1 MADKQQA
8 VPSPVQVRLPRNGD
22 VVENIEISLHP
33 PLYRILQ
40 RYAKGV
46 GLRPEEAATQ
56 GLTDFLVNAAELMID
71 DPDWK
76 AKDMGEELRQ
86 LDRLRDGAKGEGGQ
100 IRRKEYVE
108 VTIRLPK
115 PLVDVARFFATRKGQ
130 STEEYIANE
139 YQLQEFQEWTG
150 INPDEVM
157 NALFPGFY
165 DAYHEWNKRQGV

>member
-130 STEEYIANE
+130 STEEYNANE
-139 YQLQEFQEWTG
+139 YQLQEFQEWTS
-150 INPDEVM
+150 INLWEAMD
-157 NALFPGFY
+157 ALFPGFG
-165 DAYHEWNKRQGV
+165 DAYDEWNKKQGV